1 MLKFAVNNRELKSL
15 KVKGK
20 YDKSLQEVER
30 HIKTFCGVRT
40 EDNFATIVI
49 DHQLSIGYRET
60 QDKHLPSELVQTE
73 ATLLISQCPL
83 SI

>member
-20 YDKSLQEVER
+20 YDKSPQEVQR
-30 HIKTFCGVRT
+30 RIKTFCRVRT

-60 QDKHLPSELVQTE
+60 
-73 ATLLISQCPL
+73 
-83 SI
+83 